1 MDLGYRGLRAVTAM
15 TPREPFLPRR
25 ITTPPGTC
33 VPWLLLLHEQ
43 PCAGTSFPHPV
54 GRPSRFRAVRRR
66 VHGGQPR
73 HRRPLPVRGILSRR
87 CGSVVT
93 AKGTRFF
100 VKAVPG
106 SLNSE
111 SPRLHRREARIMNLL
126 PAGLPTPRL
135 VGTHDDG
142 EWVALVFSDVDG
154 RHPQLSGTDL
164 RAVLG
169 AVDAISARP
178 LSPEALEVLPSLT
191 DEVRDIFGGWARL
204 RKDPHTGLGPWA
216 LQHHALLESLSAT
229 AADTVGGDR
238 LVHVDL
244 RADNVLIDRD
254 GRAVIVDW
262 PWAAHGASWFD
273 ALTLLVDARVNDP
286 GCDAESALREHAV
299 FASAG
304 PQQVD
309 SVLAALA
316 GYFLDNARKPSP
328 PGLPTLRAFQ
338 LAEGAACLGWLRERL
353 ERPDP
358 ALMFGERPRLG

>member
-1 MDLGYRGLRAVTAM
+1 
-15 TPREPFLPRR
+15 
-25 ITTPPGTC
+25 
-33 VPWLLLLHEQ
+33 
-43 PCAGTSFPHPV
+43 
-54 GRPSRFRAVRRR
+54 
-66 VHGGQPR
+66 
-73 HRRPLPVRGILSRR
+73 
-87 CGSVVT
+87 
-93 AKGTRFF
+93 
-100 VKAVPG
+100 
-106 SLNSE
+106 
-111 SPRLHRREARIMNLL
+111 MNLL

-154 RHPQLSGTDL
+154 RHPQLPGTDL
-164 RAVLG
+164 RAVLD

-178 LSPEALEVLPSLT
+178 LSPEAVEVLPSLT

-204 RKDPHTGLGPWA
+204 RNDPHTGLDPWA

-238 LVHVDL
+238 LAHVDL

-254 GRAVIVDW
+254 GRAIIVDW

-286 GCDAESALREHAV
+286 ACDAESALREHAV

-338 LAEGAACLGWLRERL
+338 RRKGQRASDGWGTIGGGRGGSGDSVIGQACPPVRHIWPLSRAASGVCGKRWSARPGPRGCSGNARAWGKVNLVVPRDQVQHSGQSHCGCSSMVER
-353 ERPDP
+353 
-358 ALMFGERPRLG
+358 

>member
-1 MDLGYRGLRAVTAM
+1 MTALALHSKPAAQG
-15 TPREPFLPRR
+15 PRL
-25 ITTPPGTC
+25 
-33 VPWLLLLHEQ
+33 
-43 PCAGTSFPHPV
+43 
-54 GRPSRFRAVRRR
+54 
-66 VHGGQPR
+66 
-73 HRRPLPVRGILSRR
+73 PLPYACRGYCYSMSNPAPDRRSRIRWADLPDSVRSAVEHMV
-87 CGSVVT
+87 GSPVIAAHSQSGGYSPGSADRVVT
-93 AKGTRFF
+93 AIGTRFF
-100 VKAVPG
+100 VKAVTS

-111 SPRLHRREARIMNLL
+111 SPQLHRREARIMNLL

-142 EWVALVFSDVDG
+142 DWVALVFSDVDG

-164 RAVLG
+164 RAVLD
-169 AVDAISARP
+169 AVDEISARP

-191 DEVRDIFGGWARL
+191 DEVRAIFGGWARL
-204 RKDPHTGLGPWA
+204 RTDPHSGLDPWA
-216 LQHHALLESLSAT
+216 LQHHALLESLSAS

-238 LVHVDL
+238 LAHVDL

-286 GCDAESALREHAV
+286 ACDTESALGEHAV

-358 ALMFGERPRLG
+358 VRMFGEHPRLG